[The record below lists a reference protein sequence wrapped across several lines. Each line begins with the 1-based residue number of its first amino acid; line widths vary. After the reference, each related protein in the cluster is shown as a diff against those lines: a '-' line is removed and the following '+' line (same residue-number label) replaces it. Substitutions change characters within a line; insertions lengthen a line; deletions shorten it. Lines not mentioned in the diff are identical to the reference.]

1 MASLIHEEAGTSKG
15 REDEPVSELAMRA
28 EPVPTPKNR
37 LIPMVLL
44 QTRVTSQPHDLLQPQ
59 WSRGSTA
66 IDYPYES
73 AIGSMFPILIILIM
87 SGLQIFNAHPA
98 LYWGDRSDRDQPL
111 LSIRPMKTES
121 GEMRGITT
129 ILGHKFD
136 TTGVLGYSD
145 GSRRA
150 FPAWATVPSAKFLAM
165 GRQWH
170 LFFAW
175 LLVINGLF
183 FTAYALISRHV
194 TRDLAPTGKDL
205 RGIGKAVK
213 DHVVLRHP
221 KGDEAKRYNVLQ
233 KLAYIV
239 ILFVVAPLIILTGLT
254 MSPTIDTAFPW
265 LLTIFGGRQA
275 ARTIH
280 FIACFSFVG
289 FIVVH
294 VVEVILT
301 GFFNNIRS
309 MVTGWFVVKHEHE
322 GASHEA

>member
-1 MASLIHEEAGTSKG
+1 MAAVIHEETGTG
-15 REDEPVSELAMRA
+15 QRREGTPVSEIELRA
-28 EPVPTPKNR
+28 EPVPLKAPSNSDG
-37 LIPMVLL
+37 LA
-44 QTRVTSQPHDLLQPQ
+44 TSQCDL
-59 WSRGSTA
+59 SATRSASTPVA
-66 IDYPYES
+66 ERVYRHRLPVRISHWLNVPC
-73 AIGSMFPILIILIM
+73 LIILIM

-111 LSIRPMKTES
+111 FSIRSVMAES

-129 ILGHKFD
+129 ILGHTFD
-136 TTGVLGYSD
+136 TTGVLGYSN

-150 FPAWATVPSAKFLAM
+150 FPAWATVPSARFLAM

-175 LLVINGLF
+175 LLVINGVF

-205 RGIGKAVK
+205 RGIGNAVR
-213 DHVVLRHP
+213 DHLALRYP
-221 KGDEAKRYNVLQ
+221 KGDDAKGYNVLQ

-239 ILFVVAPLIILTGLT
+239 ILFMVAPLIVLTGLT

-265 LLTIFGGRQA
+265 LLTIFGGRQG

-280 FIACFSFVG
+280 FIACFLFVG
-289 FIVVH
+289 FIVIH
-294 VVEVILT
+294 VVQVMLT
-301 GFFNNIRS
+301 GFFNNMRA
-309 MVTGWFVVKHEHE
+309 MVTGWFVVKREHE
-322 GASHEA
+322 GAGHEV

>member
-1 MASLIHEEAGTSKG
+1 MAALIREGTG
-15 REDEPVSELAMRA
+15 TGQDQENEQGSELTMRS
-28 EPVPTPKNR
+28 EPFPLEEPPASDGLTANQDDVSAALPASAPVVERTYRHRLPVRISHWLNVPC
-37 LIPMVLL
+37 
-44 QTRVTSQPHDLLQPQ
+44 
-59 WSRGSTA
+59 
-66 IDYPYES
+66 
-73 AIGSMFPILIILIM
+73 LIILIM

-111 LSIRPMKTES
+111 LSIRPVKAES

-129 ILGHKFD
+129 ILGYKFD

-150 FPAWATVPSAKFLAM
+150 FPAWATVPGAKFLAM

-175 LLVINGLF
+175 LLVINGLL

-213 DHVVLRHP
+213 DHIALRHP

-233 KLAYIV
+233 KLAYV
-239 ILFVVAPLIILTGLT
+239 GILFVVAPLIVLTGLT

-280 FIACFSFVG
+280 FIACFTFVG
-289 FIVVH
+289 FIVIH
-294 VVEVILT
+294 VMEVILT

-309 MVTGWFVVKHEHE
+309 MVTGWFVVKHE
-322 GASHEA
+322 A

>member
-1 MASLIHEEAGTSKG
+1 MKSEPYPLEEPSASDGLIANQADVSAA
-15 REDEPVSELAMRA
+15 RSASAPVLERTYRHRL
-28 EPVPTPKNR
+28 PVRISHWLNVP
-37 LIPMVLL
+37 
-44 QTRVTSQPHDLLQPQ
+44 
-59 WSRGSTA
+59 
-66 IDYPYES
+66 
-73 AIGSMFPILIILIM
+73 FLIILIM

-98 LYWGDRSDRDQPL
+98 LYWGDRSDRDQL
-111 LSIRPMKTES
+111 LFSIRPVKTEN

-129 ILGHKFD
+129 ILGYKFD

-145 GSRRA
+145 GKRRA
-150 FPAWATVPSAKFLAM
+150 FPAWATIPSAKILAM

-175 LLVINGLF
+175 ALVINGLF
-183 FTAYALISRHV
+183 FVTYAWISRHV
-194 TRDLAPTGKDL
+194 MRDLVPTSKDL

-213 DHVVLRHP
+213 DHIVLRHP
-221 KGDEAKRYNVLQ
+221 KGEEAKRYNVLQ
-233 KLAYIV
+233 KLAYVV
-239 ILFVVAPLIILTGLT
+239 ILFIVAPLIVLTGLT

-280 FIACFSFVG
+280 FIACFTFVG
-289 FIVVH
+289 FIVIH
-294 VVEVILT
+294 VLEVILP

-309 MVTGWFVVKHEHE
+309 MVTGWFVVKHERK

>member
-1 MASLIHEEAGTSKG
+1 MASLIHEGTGTGQGLES
-15 REDEPVSELAMRA
+15 EQVSELGVRSEPIPPTELSAVAGLAANQSDASASRSASAPVA
-28 EPVPTPKNR
+28 EKIYRHRLPVRISHWLN
-37 LIPMVLL
+37 V
-44 QTRVTSQPHDLLQPQ
+44 
-59 WSRGSTA
+59 
-66 IDYPYES
+66 
-73 AIGSMFPILIILIM
+73 PILMILIM

-98 LYWGDRSDRDQPL
+98 LYWDDRSDREHPF

-129 ILGHKFD
+129 ILGYKFD

-175 LLVINGLF
+175 LLVINGLL
-183 FTAYALISRHV
+183 FTAYALISRHA

-213 DHVVLRHP
+213 DHMVLRHP
-221 KGDEAKRYNVLQ
+221 KGEEAKRYNVLQ

-239 ILFVVAPLIILTGLT
+239 ILFVVAPLIVLTGLT
-254 MSPTIDTAFPW
+254 MSPTIDAAFPW
-265 LLTIFGGRQA
+265 LLTLFGGRQA

-280 FIACFSFVG
+280 FIACFTFVG
-289 FIVVH
+289 FIVIH
-294 VVEVILT
+294 VLEVILT
-301 GFFNNIRS
+301 GFFNNMRS
-309 MVTGWFVVKHEHE
+309 MVTGWFVVKIEQEGVNHEV
-322 GASHEA
+322 

>member
-1 MASLIHEEAGTSKG
+1 MEQATHEMEINEVARRKEQIQSPG
-15 REDEPVSELAMRA
+15 EDQSV
-28 EPVPTPKNR
+28 
-37 LIPMVLL
+37 PMVPSENSHGASPLPMSDL
-44 QTRVTSQPHDLLQPQ
+44 SSLPRTERVYRHTLPVRLGHWLNAVCL
-59 WSRGSTA
+59 
-66 IDYPYES
+66 
-73 AIGSMFPILIILIM
+73 FILIM

-98 LYWGDRSDRDQPL
+98 LYWGDRSDRDRPL
-111 LSIRPMKTES
+111 LAIRPMKTEN
-121 GEMRGITT
+121 GQTRGITT

-136 TTGVLGYSD
+136 TTGVLGYSN
-145 GSRRA
+145 GSGRA
-150 FPAWATVPSAKFLAM
+150 FPAWATIPSARWLAM

-175 LLVINGLF
+175 VFVINGLL

-205 RGIGKAVK
+205 GEIGKAIN
-213 DHVVLRHP
+213 DHVRLRHP
-221 KGDEAKRYNVLQ
+221 SGEEAKRYNVLQ
-233 KLAYIV
+233 KLAYLGV
-239 ILFVVAPLIILTGLT
+239 LFGLTPVIILTGLT

-289 FIVVH
+289 FIVIH
-294 VVEVILT
+294 MSQVILT

-309 MVTGWFVVKHEHE
+309 MVTGWFVIKHTEE
-322 GASHEA
+322 GATHGA